1 MRRLTTSPQRER
13 GDRGDRGVV
22 LVWVA
27 LMMTVLLGIG
37 ALVVDF
43 GALYQERRELQNAAD
58 AASLA
63 VAKDCAGPTGCGDFA
78 STASAY
84 TALNVNGGGSSVDW
98 VCGTAP
104 GMGTCAS
111 PPSLPAGV
119 TSYVGVRTV
128 TPNVNL
134 LLAPIVGA
142 LSSATVR
149 ATAYT
154 AWGAAASADTPPLAI
169 ALCTFTAA
177 VGGSVPNGQ
186 EVWLYFHDPTKESYQ
201 QQCAAQ
207 PAGGFGW
214 IQNNNCTT
222 SVDADGI
229 VGSDPGNNATQDC
242 FRNFN
247 GDPGLYGVGDVV
259 PVALYSGFTG
269 SGNNAT
275 YTIVGIAGMEILGYR
290 FPSSRS
296 ANDFKCLVTKENS
309 CLWARFTTVVTSGS
323 FGGGTN
329 YGASVI
335 ALVG

>member
-1 MRRLTTSPQRER
+1 
-13 GDRGDRGVV
+13 
-22 LVWVA
+22 
-27 LMMTVLLGIG
+27 MMTVLLGIG
-37 ALVVDF
+37 ALVIDF

-63 VAKDCAGPTGCGDFA
+63 VAKDCAGRSGCGSFS
-78 STASAY
+78 STAATY
-84 TALNVNGGGSSVDW
+84 TALNVNGGGSSVEW

-104 GMGTCAS
+104 GMGACAN
-111 PPSLPAGV
+111 PPSLPRGV

-142 LSSATVR
+142 ISSATVR

-186 EVWLYFHDPTKESYQ
+186 EVWLYFHDPTRESYS

-222 SVDADGI
+222 SVSAEGT
-229 VGSDPGNNATQDC
+229 VGSDPGNNATQNC
-242 FRNFN
+242 FRSAN
-247 GDPGLYGVGDVV
+247 GNTSGIYGVGDIV
-259 PVALYSGFTG
+259 PVGLYSGYSG
-269 SGNNAT
+269 SGRNAT
-275 YTIVGIAGMEILGYR
+275 YNLVGIAGMEILGYR

-296 ANDFKCLVTKENS
+296 SAGFQCLRRTENS
-309 CLWARFTTVVTSGS
+309 CLWARFTTIVTSGN